1 MEAEGSGGSC
11 PFPSAALLPLRIP
24 LPVTLGCCF
33 PPASPAP
40 APQDPLPP
48 DSLCPGKI
56 ERADLVG
63 RPPYPS
69 PPRRVVLR
77 GHCRGHAGRRV
88 TLLSTREP
96 LDGFLAGQ
104 KGRQHPSLSPASRST
119 HPHPLHLTAPWILQ
133 HPAQA
138 HARLLLSQCWR
149 LEIEEGILIYRKD
162 FTC

>member
-1 MEAEGSGGSC
+1 MLWGQGWGC
-11 PFPSAALLPLRIP
+11 PFPSAAPIPLRIP

-63 RPPYPS
+63 QPPSPS

-88 TLLSTREP
+88 MLLSAQEP
-96 LDGFLAGQ
+96 PDGFLAGQ
-104 KGRQHPSLSPASRST
+104 KGRQHPALSSAHHSPSDPAASSPAPCLSA
-119 HPHPLHLTAPWILQ
+119 PVPL
-133 HPAQA
+133 
-138 HARLLLSQCWR
+138 
-149 LEIEEGILIYRKD
+149 LEVENRGGNLIYRKD
-162 FTC
+162 FMC